1 MQKSGQNLGS
11 RKTKRENGE
20 KREKQMEN
28 QGRELG
34 IMHKS
39 RRKELRK

>member
-1 MQKSGQNLGS
+1 MQKSDQNLGS
-11 RKTKRENGE
+11 RKTKRKNGE
-20 KREKQMEN
+20 KREKQMEA

-39 RRKELRK
+39 TRKELRK